1 MYRTH
6 SPVIRRKE
14 RCKEPGCREVEKDH
28 FQARETE
35 KVSRRTQHR
44 CQGTSRGPVPPRL
57 CDTVGIC
64 GIQLEEKD
72 SDQNGQRKENSNA
85 SAAKKRAPPSH

>member
-1 MYRTH
+1 M
-6 SPVIRRKE
+6 IRQKE
-14 RCKEPGCREVEKDH
+14 RYKELGRREAEKDH

-44 CQGTSRGPVPPRL
+44 CQGTSMGPAPPRL

-72 SDQNGQRKENSNA
+72 SDQNGQRKENINA